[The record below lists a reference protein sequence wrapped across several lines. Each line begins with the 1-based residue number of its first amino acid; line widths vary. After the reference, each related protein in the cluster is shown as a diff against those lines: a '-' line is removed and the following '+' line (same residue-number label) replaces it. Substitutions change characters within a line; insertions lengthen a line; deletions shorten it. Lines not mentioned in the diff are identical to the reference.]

1 MNEIANA
8 INELRTAAATIT
20 RLSELLYAEL
30 LAVDPNAGEMETP
43 APEKTPA
50 PTLEAVR
57 AILAEKSRDGHTAE
71 IRTLLQKYGATKLS
85 GVDPANYKALLADAE
100 ELTNAT

>member
-8 INELRTAAATIT
+8 INELRTAATTIT

-30 LAVDPNAGEMETP
+30 LAVDPNTGEMETP

-50 PTLEAVR
+50 PALEAVR
-57 AILAEKSRDGHTAE
+57 AILAEKSRDGHTVE
-71 IRTLLQKYGATKLS
+71 IRALLQKYGANKLS
-85 GVDPANYKALLADAE
+85 GVDPANYKALLTDAE
-100 ELTNAT
+100 ELTDAT

>member
-30 LAVDPNAGEMETP
+30 LAVGPNAGEMETP
-43 APEKTPA
+43 APKIAPA
-50 PTLEAVR
+50 PTLEMVR
-57 AILAEKSRDGHTAE
+57 AILAEKSRDGHTAK
-71 IRTLLQKYGATKLS
+71 IRALLQKYGATKLS
-85 GVDPANYKALLADAE
+85 GVDPANYKALLTDVE
-100 ELTNAT
+100 ELTDAT

>member
-1 MNEIANA
+1 MNEIVNA

-43 APEKTPA
+43 APKIAPV
-50 PTLEAVR
+50 PTLETVR
-57 AILAEKSRDGHTAE
+57 AILAEKSRDGHTAK
-71 IRTLLQKYGATKLS
+71 IRALLQKYGATKLS
-85 GVDPANYKALLADAE
+85 GVDPANYKALLTDVE
-100 ELTNAT
+100 ELTDAT